1 MTGTATTAD
10 ARVVTASE
18 RLLDDLDAV
27 TLEIARLIREDEP
40 YYVDYMSQQQLAD
53 AVRPNIISAL
63 ENVIRNEANRP
74 TVARRTGRERA
85 EDGVPLDTVLHA
97 YRIGTRHLWHELVRQ
112 CRADPEASQALL
124 GSASILWNSLDLS
137 SQALTTAYR
146 DVETEQLFRD
156 SRFREAALAALFSG
170 ITTTGRGL
178 ADVAAALR
186 LPKVGRFV
194 VVASDPQSMER
205 SRPPVSA
212 ERALSSLGV
221 RSVWRS
227 EADSELG
234 LVALTKTYRTD
245 RLNKYLASI
254 TTGRVGVS
262 DVFESIVA
270 TPQAVPQ
277 ALMARDAATPGSNV
291 VTRFD
296 EARVA
301 ALVTAAPELS
311 VGLARRTFEKV
322 FDLPAEE
329 RDVLFDTLEAWFGAQ
344 GSAADAGNVIH
355 CHQNTV
361 RYRLNKLAQLTGRDP
376 RSPVDVTRLY
386 LALQAVRL
394 LPEQV
399 SG

>member
-1 MTGTATTAD
+1 MTGIATAGAG
-10 ARVVTASE
+10 VVTACE
-18 RLLDDLDAV
+18 RLLDDLDAL
-27 TLEIARLIREDEP
+27 TLEIARLIRQDEP
-40 YYVDYMSQQQLAD
+40 YYVDYMTQQQLAD

-112 CRADPEASQALL
+112 CRDDPEASQALL

-194 VVASDPQSMER
+194 VVASDPESMER

-245 RLNKYLASI
+245 RLNRYLASI

-311 VGLARRTFEKV
+311 AGLARRTFEKV

-329 RDVLFDTLEAWFGAQ
+329 RGVLFDTLEAWFEAQ
-344 GSAADAGNVIH
+344 GSAADAGNLIH

-361 RYRLNKLAQLTGRDP
+361 RYRLNKLAQLSGRDP

-399 SG
+399 HS